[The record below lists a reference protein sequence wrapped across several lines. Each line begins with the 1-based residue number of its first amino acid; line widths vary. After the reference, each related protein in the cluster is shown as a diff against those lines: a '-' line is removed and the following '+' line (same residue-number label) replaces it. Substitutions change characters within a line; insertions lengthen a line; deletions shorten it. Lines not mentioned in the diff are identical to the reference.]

1 LERHTVDKIFIS
13 YRRDD
18 SAAAAAKIYDALNA
32 RFGPEH
38 VFRDVDTI
46 EAGADFAQQIRQSLK
61 ACKVQLVVIG
71 PQWLTI
77 KGDDGKRRLDA
88 QDDFVRI
95 EVESAFQRNIRVIP
109 LLINGTPMPRLDELP
124 ESLVRLSRCQARRI
138 HTTLY
143 FNADIER
150 VISDIAETADF
161 APPPT
166 IERMRAAMD
175 VALSDELEALRKDQR
190 NGRGGHTAINGKLI
204 GVTEGAPLYEF
215 ELEGLWEPQ
224 EDTPLS
230 IVLPDR
236 RNLTAT
242 LVTTTGARIT
252 ISASAEIPE
261 AALKK
266 IKLIPDTSGLVEAL
280 RDALRET
287 DETVAL
293 LGAKTFRLVPGLSG
307 FQSVIPKKFPGTP
320 PQFPGDSQQKALK
333 CALGNEIGYIIG
345 PPGTGKTQTLAA
357 IAYTHLVEGR
367 TVLIAA
373 HTNIAVDNAML
384 ELAKLCKGRGE
395 LEEGRI
401 IRYGAPMLKEV
412 RDNEYIY
419 PPKIAA
425 RLGLELERKKRAIEE
440 ALADVDMTCKAGDER
455 VQRTKAQWT
464 TERRTL
470 DGTLSTVNAELQ
482 DLRNTQARQI
492 HDLERR
498 FAQVDGVLVKAEEE
512 LAGVRATLGELAGN
526 QTKLKGL
533 RDAQI
538 LEVKR
543 CEERLRRAQQMNAL
557 LRWFQRIDLKA
568 LQQRLGELQYGVYT
582 LDSRLQGLAQDI
594 DAAHRRRGAIDQRL
608 RELRETRNQLEQE
621 KLQLRTASPRV
632 AELEGQTQQLR
643 ARVDTGDERVRQEAE
658 TWQRQRA
665 PLQSQM
671 QTLRSQLADIV
682 AELAGIEKQLVEKA
696 RVIGTTLTKTYLGAA
711 TRHRRFEAIIIDEAS
726 IAPMPAVYVVASR
739 ANEYVTIVGDP
750 CQLAPISKAETTAA
764 KTWLKTDV
772 FGRLNLTI
780 AAASAGSQGSVL
792 LDTQFRMHPS
802 ISRIPARHV
811 YHPYL
816 KDGMKAATAVSIEPK
831 PTSPLVLCDTSRANP
846 QATKPPNGRS
856 RLTEYHALCSVK
868 LTDAVLGSLPATPEW
883 NGEPRVGVIAPYA
896 PHAARIQR
904 LINENLDAT
913 RRQLVRV
920 GTIHSFQGL
929 QFDVVI
935 FDTVESPPITPF
947 FVAGGLGTE
956 AMRLVNVAVTRPKHK
971 LIIVANVAY
980 LRRMLG
986 PKATLI
992 LALDEVPLDAVMH
1005 SSQIVSANPDKSNRL
1020 GTLGTLP
1027 DAHADPSTPKPQ
1039 QLRSPLTAGL
1049 TTVRGSVGQ
1058 DVDLTDYEEPWESD
1072 DYGTLDDGDD
1082 GEQ

>member
-1 LERHTVDKIFIS
+1 MDKIFIS

-18 SAAAAAKIYDALNA
+18 SAAAAGRIYDALSA

-46 EAGADFAQQIRQSLK
+46 EAGADFAQRIRQSLK
-61 ACKVQLVVIG
+61 TCKVQLVVIG
-71 PQWLTI
+71 PHWLTI
-77 KGDDGKRRLDA
+77 RGDDGKRRLDA

-109 LLINGTPMPRLDELP
+109 LLINDTPMPRLDELP
-124 ESLVRLSRCQARRI
+124 ETLVRLSRCQARRV
-138 HTTLY
+138 HTNLH
-143 FNADIER
+143 FKADIER
-150 VISDIAETADF
+150 VISEIAETPDF

-166 IERMRAAMD
+166 IDRMRAAMD
-175 VALSDELEALRKDQR
+175 VALSDELDALRKDQR

-224 EDTPLS
+224 EDTPLT

-242 LVTTTGARIT
+242 LVTTTGSRIT
-252 ISASAEIPE
+252 ISASAELPDD
-261 AALKK
+261 ALRK
-266 IKLIPDTSGLVEAL
+266 IKLIPDTTGLVEAL

-293 LGAKTFRLVPGLSG
+293 LGAKTFRLVPGLNG
-307 FQSVIPKKFPGTP
+307 FQSLMPKEFPGTP
-320 PQFPGDSQQKALK
+320 PQFPDDSQQQALTR
-333 CALGNEIGYIIG
+333 ALGSEVAYIIG

-357 IAYTHLVEGR
+357 IAYAHLLEGR

-401 IRYGAPMLKEV
+401 IRYGAPKLKEV
-412 RDNEYIY
+412 RDNDYIY

-425 RLGLELERKKRAIEE
+425 RLGLELERKKRALE
-440 ALADVDMTCKAGDER
+440 AALTGADMRCKAGDER
-455 VQRTKAQWT
+455 VHQIQAQWMA
-464 TERRTL
+464 ERRTL
-470 DGTLSTVNAELQ
+470 DAALSTITADVEA
-482 DLRNTQARQI
+482 LRDAQARQM

-498 FAQVDGVLVKAEEE
+498 FTQIDGVSVKAEED
-512 LAGVRATLGELAGN
+512 LADVRATLGELAGN

-538 LEVKR
+538 VEVKR
-543 CEERLRRAQQMNAL
+543 CEEHLRRAQRMNAL
-557 LRWFQRIDLKA
+557 LRLIQRINLKA

-582 LDSRLQGLAQDI
+582 IDSRLQVLAQDI
-594 DAAHRRRGAIDQRL
+594 DMAHRRRGLIEQRL
-608 RELRETRNQLEQE
+608 RELREARNQLELE

-643 ARVDTGDERVRQEAE
+643 ARIGTGDDRVRQEAQA
-658 TWQRQRA
+658 WQRQRA

-711 TRHRRFEAIIIDEAS
+711 TRDRRFEAIIIDEAS

-739 ANEYVTIVGDP
+739 ANECVTIVGDP
-750 CQLAPISKAETTAA
+750 CQLAPICKAETTAA
-764 KTWLKTDV
+764 KTWLKTDI
-772 FGRLNLTI
+772 FGRLKMTI
-780 AAASAGSQGSVL
+780 AAAAGGSQGGVL
-792 LDTQFRMHPS
+792 LDTQFRMHPG
-802 ISRIPARHV
+802 ISCIPARHV

-816 KDGMKAATAVSIEPK
+816 KDGLKATTPVSVEPK

-846 QATKPPNGRS
+846 QATKPQYGS
-856 RLTEYHALCSVK
+856 RLTEYHALCSVR
-868 LTDAVLGSLPATPEW
+868 LTDVVLRSLPAMPEW

-896 PHAARIQR
+896 PHARRIQQ
-904 LINENLDAT
+904 LMNENLDAT

-971 LIIVANVAY
+971 LIIVANVEY
-980 LRRMLG
+980 LRRKLS
-986 PKATLI
+986 PRDTLI
-992 LALDEVPLDAVMH
+992 LAMGEVPPDAVID
-1005 SSQIVSANPDKSNRL
+1005 SSQVVNANTDTADKS

-1027 DAHADPSTPKPQ
+1027 NPHADPSTQKPQ
-1039 QLRSPLTAGL
+1039 QHQSPLTADR
-1049 TTVRGSVGQ
+1049 TTVRGSDGQ
-1058 DVDLTDYEEPWESD
+1058 DIDLTGYEEPWESD